1 MEVRS
6 MKQARL
12 LAGASLVVALGLA
25 ASACGGS
32 SGSNNPTTTAGG
44 SATVVWATGVCN
56 SLGAWKAS
64 LERAKSSLGS
74 NPSSSDLRTAGHQ
87 AQVATQALT
96 SSVQQLGPPPTN
108 ANAAAQQ
115 SIQSLK
121 TQLAADKTKISN
133 TLNGNLSSPAQVTA
147 AVGTVKATVQAM
159 QQSFTSTVN
168 DLKSLD
174 PGSELE
180 KAFHQA
186 KACAPFFT

>member
-1 MEVRS
+1 MRR
-6 MKQARL
+6 ARL
-12 LAGASLVVALGLA
+12 LAGAALVVTLSLA

-32 SGSNNPTTTAGG
+32 GSSNTTTTTGA
-44 SATVVWATGVCN
+44 SATVVWATGICN
-56 SLGAWKAS
+56 SFGAWKAS

-74 NPSSSDLRTAGHQ
+74 SPSSSDLRNAAHQ

-108 ANAAAQQ
+108 TNASAQQ

-133 TLNGNLSSPAQVTA
+133 TLNGNLGTPAEVTS
-147 AVGTVKATVQAM
+147 AVSTVKATVQSM

-168 DLKSLD
+168 HLKSLD
-174 PGSELE
+174 PKSELE

-186 KACAPFFT
+186 KACEPFFT